1 MSAAIASLRIL
12 VYAAIAVMGLIAAWD
27 AAIAYFRVPLY
38 LMPPPGDVW
47 EAMAR
52 HRAVLLTNTLQ
63 TLSAAAA
70 GLVISTAFATS
81 LALWFSGRE
90 GVQRTMMPFLI
101 ALRTAPVVAVAP
113 LITLMV
119 GRGLATSIV
128 VVTIVTFFPLLVN
141 LIRGLSSAEKTAIE
155 MMHVL
160 GARRWQVLY
169 LVRIPTAL
177 PYLFAGLRIAM
188 SGAILGAMLA
198 EWLTGV
204 RGLGY
209 LILDSADMREVE
221 LLWASIAVSMVVALT
236 AFWLTASVERAVV
249 RWSG

>member
-1 MSAAIASLRIL
+1 MKAVPAPLRVL
-12 VYAAIAVMGLIAAWD
+12 FYVAVAVAGIVLLWD
-27 AAIAYFRVPLY
+27 AMIDYWRIPLY
-38 LMPPPGDVW
+38 LMPPPDEVW
-47 EAMAR
+47 AAMIR
-52 HRAVLLTNTLQ
+52 HRGVLVTNTLQ
-63 TLSAAAA
+63 TLSAAIA
-70 GLVISTAFATS
+70 GLAISTAFATS

-90 GVQRTMMPFLI
+90 SVQRTMMPFLI

-141 LIRGLSSAEKTAIE
+141 LVRGLSSAEKTAIE

-160 GARRWQVLY
+160 GARRWQTLY
-169 LVRIPTAL
+169 LVRVPSAL
-177 PYLFAGLRIAM
+177 PFLFSGLRIAT

-209 LILDSADMREVE
+209 LILDSADLREVE
-221 LLWASIAVSMVVALT
+221 LLWASIAVSMAVALT
-236 AFWLTASVERAVV
+236 AFWITASVERMVV